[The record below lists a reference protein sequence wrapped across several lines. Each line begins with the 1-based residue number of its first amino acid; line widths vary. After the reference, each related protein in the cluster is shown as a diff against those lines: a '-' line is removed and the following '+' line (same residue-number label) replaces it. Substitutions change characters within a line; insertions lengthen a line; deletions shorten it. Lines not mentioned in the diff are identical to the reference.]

1 MDKNPPVSSLLD
13 WLACS
18 KFNHMLGFGPVE
30 NMRHLCNLVDA
41 SNFDIKTSLGL
52 EIYHA
57 THKLP
62 DLSLF
67 GGHSLLRIPG
77 IAYPSFASDWEEFAE
92 NHCSGMDKSIIAEF
106 DHVDKGY
113 ILMGFFQSYSGECQS
128 LICALDSIKFY
139 ASRRRKELIPQ
150 TGQELAWARQAL
162 SMIECSIKAIGAPVY
177 IGFIDRGMCVVKL
190 ITEVTNN
197 NLLAVVDFCEL
208 HFHRIITRRL
218 QDARTLRC
226 MLETL
231 LSANVLVRVSVD
243 VDLLTASYLDRLS
256 FECMTDQGSSKEIQS
271 VDEWIEDSNSQFLFH
286 RFFPQFS
293 KSLQIQND
301 LPYGE
306 KRPSSI
312 NLIDSEVVSI
322 RHSHRKL
329 LLGVTCAEVKD
340 YLLASIGNLKT
351 GRALLS
357 DDLNET
363 GLSSDQQD
371 LRMD

>member
-1 MDKNPPVSSLLD
+1 MDKNPPVTSLLD

-41 SNFDIKTSLGL
+41 SNYDIKSSLGL
-52 EIYHA
+52 EIHHA

-67 GGHSLLRIPG
+67 GGHSLLRVPG
-77 IAYPSFASDWEEFAE
+77 ICYPSFASDWEEFAE
-92 NHCSGMDKSIIAEF
+92 NHCSAMDNSIIAEF
-106 DHVDKGY
+106 DHVENGY
-113 ILMGFFQSYSGECQS
+113 KLMGFFQSYSGECQS
-128 LICALDSIKFY
+128 LKCALDSIKFY

-150 TGQELAWARQAL
+150 TGQELASARQAL

-177 IGFIDRGMCVVKL
+177 IGFIDRGMCAVKL

-197 NLLAVVDFCEL
+197 NLPAVVDFCEL
-208 HFHRIITRRL
+208 HFHHIITRQL
-218 QDARTLRC
+218 KGTRTLRV

-243 VDLLTASYLDRLS
+243 VDLSTASHLDRLS
-256 FECMTDQGSSKEIQS
+256 FECMTGQDSSKEAQS
-271 VDEWIEDSNSQFLFH
+271 VDEWLDDSNSQFLFH
-286 RFFPQFS
+286 RYFPHYS
-293 KSLQIQND
+293 TSLRIQNG

-340 YLLASIGNLKT
+340 YLLASIDKLNSE
-351 GRALLS
+351 RAPAF
-357 DDLNET
+357 
-363 GLSSDQQD
+363 
-371 LRMD
+371 